1 MPRESGVVTAWCPTF
16 VPNLMPEFIMR
27 QADLIVDSEA
37 VERRSNPQTG
47 AAGAGDQ
54 LARKSILI
62 VSRHDYRTK
71 RRASVHFLARS
82 LVEAGHDVAFVSVGF
97 SWLSRWSNDSR
108 LILND
113 RANRWQA
120 VDGLRAFLWRSHW
133 HAGGIPH
140 TVRQLDWVFDL
151 WARSPCAALDQAAAG
166 ADIIMVE
173 SGLPP
178 VLIPRLRALAPTASL
193 VYRAADLLDTAG
205 VHPRVQAVLDE
216 SAAEIDLIAVVAE
229 AMLPHFARFPGR
241 KIVVPHGVAWDL
253 IAVARSSPFADHTNN
268 VVTVG
273 SMLFDSPA
281 VATAAKALPDWH
293 FHLIG
298 TPPGSYPDNVRQHA
312 EMPFE
317 QTLAYLHHAD
327 VGLAAYQRQGAPD
340 YLSESSLK
348 LLQFGAVGLPAVCPD
363 FAVGGPGQRFGYDPD
378 DLSSVAAAIIIA
390 AGAPRIPATILSWRD
405 VARQLM
411 EAASE

>member
-1 MPRESGVVTAWCPTF
+1 M
-16 VPNLMPEFIMR
+16 
-27 QADLIVDSEA
+27 
-37 VERRSNPQTG
+37 
-47 AAGAGDQ
+47 
-54 LARKSILI
+54 
-62 VSRHDYRTK
+62 
-71 RRASVHFLARS
+71 
-82 LVEAGHDVAFVSVGF
+82 
-97 SWLSRWSNDSR
+97 
-108 LILND
+108 
-113 RANRWQA
+113 
-120 VDGLRAFLWRSHW
+120 
-133 HAGGIPH
+133 
-140 TVRQLDWVFDL
+140 FDL
-151 WARSPCAALDQAAAG
+151 WARSRCAALDQAAAG
-166 ADIIMVE
+166 ADIILVE

-216 SAAEIDLIAVVAE
+216 SAAEIDLIVVVAE

-241 KIVVPHGVAWDL
+241 KIVLPHGIAWDL
-253 IAVARSSPFADHTNN
+253 IAVARSSPFADRTNN

-273 SMLFDSPA
+273 SMLFDSRA

-348 LLQFGAVGLPAVCPD
+348 LLQFGALGLPAVCPD

-378 DLSSVAAAIIIA
+378 DLSSVASAIIAA
-390 AGAPRIPATILSWRD
+390 AGAPRIPASILSWSD
-405 VARQLM
+405 VARRLM

>member
-1 MPRESGVVTAWCPTF
+1 MSNF
-16 VPNLMPEFIMR
+16 MPENIMGQR
-27 QADLIVDSEA
+27 GLIVDSQA
-37 VERRSNPQTG
+37 ARHRSDLKSV
-47 AAGAGDQ
+47 AADAGNQ
-54 LARKSILI
+54 LAHKSILI

-71 RRASVHFLARS
+71 RRASVHFLAQS

-97 SWLSRWSNDSR
+97 SWLSRWRRDSR
-108 LILND
+108 FILND

-120 VDGLRAFLWRSHW
+120 VDGLRAFLWRSPW
-133 HAGGIPH
+133 HAAGIPQSI
-140 TVRQLDWVFDL
+140 RQLDWVFDL
-151 WARSPCAALDQAAAG
+151 WARSPCAALDKAAAG
-166 ADIIMVE
+166 ADIILVE

-178 VLIPRLRALAPTASL
+178 VLIPRLRALAPAASL

-216 SAAEIDLIAVVAE
+216 SAAGIDLIVVVAE

-241 KIVVPHGVAWDL
+241 KIVLPHGIAWDL
-253 IAVARSSPFADHTNN
+253 IGVARSNPFADRTNN
-268 VVTVG
+268 IVTMG
-273 SMLFDSPA
+273 SMLFDFRA
-281 VATAAKALPDWH
+281 VATAARALPDWH

-298 TPPGSYPDNVRQHA
+298 TPPGSYPDNVRQHD

-340 YLSESSLK
+340 YLSASSLK
-348 LLQFGAVGLPAVCPD
+348 LLQFGALGLPAVCPD

-378 DLSSVAAAIIIA
+378 DLSSVAPAIIAA
-390 AGAPRIPATILSWRD
+390 AGAPRIPASILSWSE
-405 VARQLM
+405 VARRLM